1 MKTTLAKPLEVERK
15 WYVVDAKDQVVGRLA
30 ANIAAVLRGKHKPT
44 FTPNVDTGDYV
55 IVINAEKV
63 RLTNDKEHKKM
74 YKHHTGFVGGR
85 RDISYMD
92 MLEKHPERILERAV
106 RGMLPH
112 NTLGRQ
118 MYRKLKVV
126 VGPEHKHTAQMP
138 EELTF

>member
-55 IVINAEKV
+55 IVVNAEKV

-74 YKHHTGFVGGR
+74 YKHHTGYVGGR
-85 RDISYMD
+85 CDIPYMD
-92 MLEKHPERILERAV
+92 MMEKHPERILEHAI

-126 VGPEHKHTAQMP
+126 VGPEHNHAAQMP

>member
-74 YKHHTGFVGGR
+74 YKHNTGFVGGR
-85 RDISYMD
+85 RDIPYMD
-92 MLEKHPERILERAV
+92 MMEKHPERILEHAV

-126 VGPEHKHTAQMP
+126 VGPEHNHAAQMP

>member
-44 FTPNVDTGDYV
+44 FTANVDTGDYV

-126 VGPEHKHTAQMP
+126 VGPEHKHAAQMP
-138 EELTF
+138 EELTS

>member
-30 ANIAAVLRGKHKPT
+30 ANIAAVLRGKHKPI

-55 IVINAEKV
+55 IVINAEKE

-85 RDISYMD
+85 RDISYAGM
-92 MLEKHPERILERAV
+92 MEKHPERILERAV

-112 NTLGRQ
+112 NVLSR
-118 MYRKLKVV
+118 RIRWISNIAAPAVANR
-126 VGPEHKHTAQMP
+126 P
-138 EELTF
+138 

>member
-85 RDISYMD
+85 RDIPYMD
-92 MLEKHPERILERAV
+92 MMEKHPERILERAV

-126 VGPEHKHTAQMP
+126 VGPEHNHAAQMP

>member
-15 WYVVDAKDQVVGRLA
+15 WYVVDATDQVVGRLA
-30 ANIAAVLRGKHKPT
+30 THIAAVLRGKHKPI

-63 RLTNDKEHKKM
+63 RMTNDKEHKKM

-85 RDISYMD
+85 RDISYAD
-92 MLEKHPERILERAV
+92 MMEKHPERILERAV

-112 NTLGRQ
+112 NTLGHQ
-118 MYRKLKVV
+118 MYRKLKVY
-126 VGPEHKHTAQMP
+126 VGPEHKHAAQMP

>member
-15 WYVVDAKDQVVGRLA
+15 WYVVDAEGQIVGRLA

-63 RLTNDKEHKKM
+63 VLTNDKEHKKM
-74 YKHHTGFVGGR
+74 YKHHTGYVGGR
-85 RDISYMD
+85 RDISYQD
-92 MLEKHPERILERAV
+92 MMEKHPERILERAIK
-106 RGMLPH
+106 GMLPH

-118 MYRKLKVV
+118 MFRKLKVY
-126 VGPEHKHTAQMP
+126 VGPEHKHAAQMP

>member
-55 IVINAEKV
+55 IVINADKV

-74 YKHHTGFVGGR
+74 YKHYTGYVGGR
-85 RDISYMD
+85 RDIPYMD
-92 MLEKHPERILERAV
+92 MMNKHPERILEHAIQ
-106 RGMLPH
+106 GMLPH
-112 NTLGRQ
+112 NSLGRK
-118 MYRKLKVV
+118 MARKLKVYA
-126 VGPEHKHTAQMP
+126 GSEHKHAAQMP
-138 EELTF
+138 EELKF

>member
-74 YKHHTGFVGGR
+74 YKHHTGYVGGR
-85 RDISYMD
+85 RDIPYMD
-92 MLEKHPERILERAV
+92 MMEKHPERILEHAI

-126 VGPEHKHTAQMP
+126 VGPEHNHAAQMP

>member
-30 ANIAAVLRGKHKPT
+30 ANIAAVLRGKHKPI

-85 RDISYMD
+85 RDIPYMD
-92 MLEKHPERILERAV
+92 MMDKHPERILERAV

-126 VGPEHKHTAQMP
+126 VGPDHNHAAQMP

>member
-15 WYVVDAKDQVVGRLA
+15 WYVVDATDQVVGRLA
-30 ANIAAVLRGKHKPT
+30 AHIAAVLRGKHKPI

-63 RLTNDKEHKKM
+63 RMTNDKEHKKM

-85 RDISYMD
+85 RDISYAD
-92 MLEKHPERILERAV
+92 MMEKHPERILERAI

-112 NTLGRQ
+112 NTLGHQ
-118 MYRKLKVV
+118 MYRKLKVY
-126 VGPEHKHTAQMP
+126 VGPEHKHVAQMP